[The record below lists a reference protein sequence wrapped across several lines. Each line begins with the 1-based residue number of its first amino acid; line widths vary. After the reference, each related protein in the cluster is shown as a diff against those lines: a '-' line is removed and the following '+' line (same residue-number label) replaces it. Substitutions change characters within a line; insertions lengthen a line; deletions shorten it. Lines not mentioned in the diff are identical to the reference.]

1 MLLLLQVFKKYIYDI
16 DIIED
21 DDIDIIEDINNLLSL
36 YVSVQSNTKKEE
48 GEGKIDATF
57 RGVRGGESDPP
68 PPPYACSPEG
78 GTHMKNTKIS
88 LLPLTKK
95 NH

>member
-48 GEGKIDATF
+48 GEGKIHATF
-57 RGVRGGESDPP
+57 RGVRGGVGSPAPP
-68 PPPYACSPEG
+68 PTRIHLRGAP
-78 GTHMKNTKIS
+78 I
-88 LLPLTKK
+88 
-95 NH
+95 